1 MIITRS
7 PLRISLGGGG
17 TDLASYYE
25 KEGGFLIA
33 AAIDKYV
40 YISLNEN
47 FSNEIILKYSSLEKV
62 KNISEV
68 NHPIFRECIKKLKL
82 EKHSLEIASMADIPA
97 GTGLGSSGSFTTSL
111 LKALHLYK
119 KNNISQV
126 NLAEEA
132 CNIEIDIL
140 KEPVGKQDQYIS
152 SFGGLRSFKFNK
164 NGDVETFELNINKNT
179 IDNLQENLLLFYTGL
194 SRSASKIL
202 KDQDQKSI
210 QNDTEIIKNL
220 NDIKKMGQDTKT
232 VLEAGD
238 IAGFI
243 EIMNEH
249 WKKKK
254 QRSKNMSNETIDELY
269 EIGLNNGAKSGK
281 VIGAG
286 GGGFLMFYASDKSS
300 LKTKMNKLGIREVE
314 FKFDYEGTKSIAI

>member
-25 KEGGFLIA
+25 KEEGFLIA

-47 FSNEIILKYSSLEKV
+47 FSNEIILKYSSFERVKDISKV
-62 KNISEV
+62 K
-68 NHPIFRECIKKLKL
+68 HPIFRECIKKLNL

-111 LKALHLYK
+111 LKALYLYK
-119 KNNISQV
+119 NITISD
-126 NLAEEA
+126 NDLANEA
-132 CNIEIDIL
+132 CNIEIEIL
-140 KEPVGKQDQYIS
+140 KEPIGKQDQYIS
-152 SFGGLRSFKFNK
+152 SFGGLRYFKFKK
-164 NGDVETFELNINKNT
+164 NGEVETCELNVSKKT

-194 SRSASKIL
+194 SRSASEIL
-202 KDQDQKSI
+202 KEQDQKSVL
-210 QNDTEIIKNL
+210 NDVEIMENL
-220 NDIKKMGQDTKT
+220 NDIKKMGFDTKI

-238 IAGFI
+238 MDGFV

-254 QRSKNMSNETIDELY
+254 QRSKNMSNEKIDKLY
-269 EIGLNNGAKSGK
+269 DIGLSNGAKSGK

-286 GGGFLMFYASDKSS
+286 GGGFLMFYASDKLS
-300 LKTKMNKLGIREVE
+300 LKNKMNSLGIREVE
-314 FKFDYEGTKSIAI
+314 FRFDYDGTKSIAY